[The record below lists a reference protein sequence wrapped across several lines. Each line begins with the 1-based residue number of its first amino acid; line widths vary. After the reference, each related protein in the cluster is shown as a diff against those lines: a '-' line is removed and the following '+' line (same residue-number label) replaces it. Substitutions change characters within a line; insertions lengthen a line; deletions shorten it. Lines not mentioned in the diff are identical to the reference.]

1 MDSLN
6 TTGTPES
13 IISLR
18 FNGKKKYLIAF
29 VIVVIALVCY
39 LSSPPS
45 SGSKKFTIEQGQ
57 SLESVANELEEL
69 GIIRSTLMFT
79 LANHLFGSAIQ
90 AGDYKL
96 KDVPN
101 TFNLVWSLA
110 KNKVE
115 REFKKIVIP
124 EGSTVAQIAEI
135 AKKVIPNFSE
145 SRFIEFASPYEGY
158 LFPDTYFVD
167 DSLDEKN
174 FIDQMRDNFKV
185 KTKSLLAG
193 LGKEKISEVMTIASI
208 LEEEGKTTESRK
220 LIAGIL
226 YKRLAAGIALQVDA
240 TFIYV
245 NGKQSKINFQD
256 LAIDSPFNTYKYKG
270 LPPHPITNPGLDS
283 IKAALEPTSSP
294 YLYYMSDAKS
304 NIYYARTFEEHK
316 ENRAKY
322 E

>member
-1 MDSLN
+1 
-6 TTGTPES
+6 
-13 IISLR
+13 
-18 FNGKKKYLIAF
+18 
-29 VIVVIALVCY
+29 
-39 LSSPPS
+39 
-45 SGSKKFTIEQGQ
+45 
-57 SLESVANELEEL
+57 
-69 GIIRSTLMFT
+69 
-79 LANHLFGSAIQ
+79 
-90 AGDYKL
+90 
-96 KDVPN
+96 
-101 TFNLVWSLA
+101 
-110 KNKVE
+110 
-115 REFKKIVIP
+115 
-124 EGSTVAQIAEI
+124 
-135 AKKVIPNFSE
+135 
-145 SRFIEFASPYEGY
+145 

-174 FIDQMRDNFKV
+174 FINQMRDNFKV

-193 LGKEKISEVMTIASI
+193 LGKEKISEVVTIASI

-294 YLYYMSDAKS
+294 YLYYMSDFLCTSLPLFLTLPNETVRSAVNIPIIAITVNSSIRVKPLFLYFIFKAKCCCL
-304 NIYYARTFEEHK
+304 
-316 ENRAKY
+316 
-322 E
+322 